1 MILSRMSGSR
11 IWGAEQMGDIASIGI
26 GAMLGTA
33 EGGFRSL
40 YSAPPGTQTA
50 AMRGSATMMDVEEEG
65 DAVERARIDGFTHGF
80 DEGCRVARESAAAEN
95 EAVHRLAEA
104 LELLAPAPS
113 GTLSSMLSAAV
124 IRLVEQIVGEVEI
137 DAGLLQSRCDAVA
150 SMIEEGE
157 RQGALH
163 LHPDD
168 LPLVDHADLGVR
180 VVADA
185 QMKRGCVRL
194 DTADGWIEDG
204 PDVRLARLYAMLAD
218 MEGRP

>member
-1 MILSRMSGSR
+1 MSR
-11 IWGAEQMGDIASIGI
+11 IWGAEHMGDIASIGI

-40 YSAPPGTQTA
+40 YSAPPGAQTA
-50 AMRGSATMMDVEEEG
+50 TMRAAPMMDVDDEG
-65 DAVERARIDGFTHGF
+65 DAVERARIEGFTHGF
-80 DEGCRVARESAAAEN
+80 DEGCRVTRESDTAEN
-95 EAVHRLAEA
+95 DAAHRLAEA

-150 SMIEEGE
+150 SMVEEGE
-157 RQGALH
+157 KQGALH

-168 LPLVDHADLGVR
+168 LSLVDHADLGVR

>member
-1 MILSRMSGSR
+1 LFRV
-11 IWGAEQMGDIASIGI
+11 WGAEQVGDAASIGV
-26 GAMLGTA
+26 GAMLGTT

-40 YSAPPGTQTA
+40 YSAPPGAQTA
-50 AMRGSATMMDVEEEG
+50 AMRAVIVDDEE
-65 DAVERARIDGFTHGF
+65 DADLIEQARIEGFTHGF
-80 DEGCRVARESAAAEN
+80 DEGSRITRESITAEN
-95 EAVHRLAEA
+95 DAAHRLAEA

-150 SMIEEGE
+150 AMIDEGE
-157 RQGALH
+157 KQGALH

-180 VVADA
+180 IVADA

-194 DTADGWIEDG
+194 DTSDGWVEDG
-204 PDVRLARLYAMLAD
+204 PDVRLARLHAMLAD

>member
-1 MILSRMSGSR
+1 
-11 IWGAEQMGDIASIGI
+11 MGDIATIGV

-40 YSAPPGTQTA
+40 YSAPPGAQTA
-50 AMRGSATMMDVEEEG
+50 TMREASVHVEEES
-65 DAVERARIDGFTHGF
+65 DPVEAARIDGFTLGF
-80 DEGCRVARESAAAEN
+80 DEGCRVTRDSVAAEN
-95 EAVHRLAEA
+95 DAAHRLAEA

-113 GTLSSMLSAAV
+113 GTLASMLSAAV

-157 RQGALH
+157 KQGALH

-180 VVADA
+180 IVADA

-204 PDVRLARLYAMLAD
+204 PDVRLSRLYAMLAD
-218 MEGRP
+218 MEGRA

>member
-1 MILSRMSGSR
+1 
-11 IWGAEQMGDIASIGI
+11 MGDIASIGI
-26 GAMLGTA
+26 GSMMGTA

-40 YSAPPGTQTA
+40 YSTPLGAQTA
-50 AMRGSATMMDVEEEG
+50 TMRSASVPMDDEG
-65 DAVERARIDGFTHGF
+65 DPVEAARIDGFTLGF
-80 DEGCRVARESAAAEN
+80 DEGCRVTRDSLATEN

-157 RQGALH
+157 KQGALH

-185 QMKRGCVRL
+185 QIKRGCVRL

-204 PDVRLARLYAMLAD
+204 PDVRLSRLYAMLAD

>member
-1 MILSRMSGSR
+1 
-11 IWGAEQMGDIASIGI
+11 MGDISSIGI

-40 YSAPPGTQTA
+40 YSAPPGAQTA
-50 AMRGSATMMDVEEEG
+50 TMREASVHVDDEG
-65 DAVERARIDGFTHGF
+65 DPVEAARIDGFTLGF
-80 DEGCRVARESAAAEN
+80 DEGCRVTRDSLAAEN
-95 EAVHRLAEA
+95 DAVHRLAEA

-113 GTLSSMLSAAV
+113 GTLASMLSAAV

-150 SMIEEGE
+150 SMIEDGE
-157 RQGALH
+157 KQGALH

-168 LPLVDHADLGVR
+168 LPMVDHADLGVR
-180 VVADA
+180 IVADA

-204 PDVRLARLYAMLAD
+204 PDVRLSRLYAMLAD
-218 MEGRP
+218 MEGRA

>member
-1 MILSRMSGSR
+1 MILSR
-11 IWGAEQMGDIASIGI
+11 IWAADQMGDIASIGI

-40 YSAPPGTQTA
+40 YSAPPGAQTA
-50 AMRGSATMMDVEEEG
+50 AMRAASVVAEEEE
-65 DAVERARIDGFTHGF
+65 DPVERARIAGFAHGF
-80 DEGCRVARESAAAEN
+80 DEGCRVTRDSLAAEN
-95 EAVHRLAEA
+95 DAGHRLAEA

-113 GTLSSMLSAAV
+113 GTLSSMLSATV

-137 DAGLLQSRCDAVA
+137 DPALLQSRCDAVA
-150 SMIEEGE
+150 AMIEEGE

-168 LPLVDHADLGVR
+168 VSLVDPADLGVR
-180 VVADA
+180 IVPDA

-204 PDVRLARLYAMLAD
+204 PDVRLARLHAMLAD